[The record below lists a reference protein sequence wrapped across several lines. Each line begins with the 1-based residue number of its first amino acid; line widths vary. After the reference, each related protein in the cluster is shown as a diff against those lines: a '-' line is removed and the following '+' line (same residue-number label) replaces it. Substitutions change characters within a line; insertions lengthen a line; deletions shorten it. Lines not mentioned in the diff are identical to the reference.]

1 MAVVVPQMAVVVP
14 QMALVVPPVVPM
26 LPCDAETFDVEHAAA
41 QALVAS
47 LERQLVDAKFCVKMY
62 NKEKRKR
69 SKAKH
74 GARFLKQSVAGSEGQ
89 EPASPRGSQKQPKA
103 PRKSYEAEFE
113 I

>member
-1 MAVVVPQMAVVVP
+1 MFLQMAVVVPQMAVVVP

-26 LPCDAETFDVEHAAA
+26 LQCDAETFDVEHAAA

-69 SKAKH
+69 SEA
-74 GARFLKQSVAGSEGQ
+74 KQSA
-89 EPASPRGSQKQPKA
+89 RL
-103 PRKSYEAEFE
+103 EAEFE